1 MDPETPTRVLV
12 VEDDDSVRKLMRVL
26 LERDGWLVLA
36 AHGVD
41 EALAVSALAGEIR
54 LLVTDVRLAGSSG
67 PALHHLLLQSHPELR
82 ALFVSGD
89 ARESLIERGLLDS
102 ASELLHKPFTPR
114 ELARRARAAADVTR

>member
-54 LLVTDVRLAGSSG
+54 LLVTDVHLAGSSG
-67 PALHHLLLQSHPELR
+67 PALHRLLLQSHPELR

-102 ASELLHKPFTPR
+102 ASELLHKPFTPH